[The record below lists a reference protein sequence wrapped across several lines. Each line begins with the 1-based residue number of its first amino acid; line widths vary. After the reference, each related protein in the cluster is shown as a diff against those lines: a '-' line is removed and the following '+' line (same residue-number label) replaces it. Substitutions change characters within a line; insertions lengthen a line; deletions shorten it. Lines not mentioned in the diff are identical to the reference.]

1 LTSPQLPVFIAEL
14 PEGNSIASYL
24 IIIIQLGNIIPIGY
38 VVVRQY
44 MRVPY
49 NWVIVGTLG
58 CGIATAILLGVFWD
72 HTAHLFD
79 STRRYPRYR
88 KHCTYGLRLRSHHDT
103 HDTHDT
109 RAHTH
114 DTRTHKHTHTQR

>member
-1 LTSPQLPVFIAEL
+1 MFIAEL

-58 CGIATAILLGVFWD
+58 CGITTAILLGLFWD
-72 HTAHLFD
+72 HTAHLFG
-79 STRRYPRYR
+79 STRRYSRDLH
-88 KHCTYGLRLRSHHDT
+88 HCTYGSQLSSHHDT
-103 HDTHDT
+103 HDT
-109 RAHTH
+109 RHTH
-114 DTRTHKHTHTQR
+114 DTTTHTHTRHTVWH